1 MRQNSSNSRIQSK
14 MEGGAEGRRD
24 REHRVEN
31 RRCRDQEAAQ
41 NQRCAEALQRRL
53 RRCRVQAAPSL
64 RGVDS
69 GVTKS
74 ESRQSR
80 DNAAAKSKFTGR
92 RPAPSPSRAES
103 RVPNP
108 GGVESRRC
116 LSGVVSGGAES
127 R

>member
-1 MRQNSSNSRIQSK
+1 MRLNSSNSRIQSK
-14 MEGGAEGRRD
+14 TEGGAEGRRD
-24 REHRVEN
+24 RERRVEN

-41 NQRCAEALQRRL
+41 NPRCAEALQRRL

-80 DNAAAKSKFTGR
+80 DQPGVQSPGAAET
-92 RPAPSPSRAES
+92 RPLLRIQAAPSCAFARY
-103 RVPNP
+103 
-108 GGVESRRC
+108 
-116 LSGVVSGGAES
+116 
-127 R
+127 